1 MKQRI
6 TAGAEVDLITPDD
19 LRKIS
24 REVLQ
29 SWKTELARGAKLKRH
44 VMVGDVTGGNVSFG
58 DINDGPADGFTWAL
72 TRITVVSGPTLGA
85 AGLSLYVNDT
95 NSAANVLL
103 SNLPVG
109 NTFPGDKGVFIQGSE
124 SMRIVGT
131 GISVASQVVVTFG
144 IREVP
149 TLEQWSM

>member
-44 VMVGDVTGGNVSFG
+44 VMVGDVNGGNVSFG
-58 DINDGPADGFTWAL
+58 DINDGPADGFTWAI
-72 TRITVVSGPTLGA
+72 TRVTVVAGPTLGA
-85 AGLSLYVNDT
+85 DGLQLYLNDT
-95 NSAANVLL
+95 NSLANVLL
-103 SNLPVG
+103 SRIPVG
-109 NTFPGDKGVFIQGSE
+109 NTFPGDHAVNIKGGD
-124 SMRIVGT
+124 SMRMTGT

-149 TLEQWSM
+149 TLEEWSL